1 MFLTTGNNRFWM
13 SQVQVL
19 HSSSSLLH
27 SLRHLLGV
35 DSGANTGAE
44 GKSPMAA
51 VIHAISPIPAMLLKI
66 LQKSNFLSSVT
77 VWTLLLSNILVL
89 ASLESPTK
97 SVLVTSEQLANS
109 EVQDVVAS
117 SEGQTGRQTKF
128 ASWPDVPVGES
139 GWRQKREIQKYQPEP
154 PTLALTKYGKMSH
167 SP

>member
-1 MFLTTGNNRFWM
+1 
-13 SQVQVL
+13 
-19 HSSSSLLH
+19 
-27 SLRHLLGV
+27 
-35 DSGANTGAE
+35 
-44 GKSPMAA
+44 MAA

-66 LQKSNFLSSVT
+66 LLKSNFLSSVT

-89 ASLESPTK
+89 ASLESQ
-97 SVLVTSEQLANS
+97 SEQLANS

-139 GWRQKREIQKYQPEP
+139 GWRHQREKREIQKYQPEP

>member
-1 MFLTTGNNRFWM
+1 
-13 SQVQVL
+13 
-19 HSSSSLLH
+19 
-27 SLRHLLGV
+27 
-35 DSGANTGAE
+35 
-44 GKSPMAA
+44 MAA

-139 GWRQKREIQKYQPEP
+139 GWRQREKREIQKYQPEP
-154 PTLALTKYGKMSH
+154 PTLALTKCVNMWE
-167 SP
+167 

>member
-1 MFLTTGNNRFWM
+1 M
-13 SQVQVL
+13 L

-27 SLRHLLGV
+27 SLRHLLGGEGHT
-35 DSGANTGAE
+35 SANTGVE
-44 GKSPMAA
+44 GQSPMAA

-66 LQKSNFLSSVT
+66 LLKSNFLSSVT

-89 ASLESPTK
+89 ASLE

-139 GWRQKREIQKYQPEP
+139 GWKHQRQKREIQKYQPEP

>member
-1 MFLTTGNNRFWM
+1 
-13 SQVQVL
+13 
-19 HSSSSLLH
+19 
-27 SLRHLLGV
+27 
-35 DSGANTGAE
+35 
-44 GKSPMAA
+44 MAA

-66 LQKSNFLSSVT
+66 LLKSNFLSSVT

-139 GWRQKREIQKYQPEP
+139 GWRHQREKREIQKYQPEP
-154 PTLALTKYGKMSH
+154 PTLALTKCVNMSH
-167 SP
+167 SS

>member
-1 MFLTTGNNRFWM
+1 
-13 SQVQVL
+13 
-19 HSSSSLLH
+19 
-27 SLRHLLGV
+27 
-35 DSGANTGAE
+35 
-44 GKSPMAA
+44 MAA

-89 ASLESPTK
+89 ASLE

>member
-1 MFLTTGNNRFWM
+1 
-13 SQVQVL
+13 
-19 HSSSSLLH
+19 
-27 SLRHLLGV
+27 
-35 DSGANTGAE
+35 
-44 GKSPMAA
+44 MAA

-66 LQKSNFLSSVT
+66 LLKSNFLSSVT

-89 ASLESPTK
+89 ASLE

-128 ASWPDVPVGES
+128 ASWRDVPVGES
-139 GWRQKREIQKYQPEP
+139 GWRHQREKREIQKYLPEP